1 MDKHVR
7 ISFEIKASP
16 AAGRDAWL
24 AATREL
30 RAHGVLD
37 ACRRH
42 SIVDPGHT
50 HGREW
55 LYADSHVDPQRE
67 MMARNLMKVRRLPCD
82 RE

>member
-1 MDKHVR
+1 MDKQVM
-7 ISFEIKASP
+7 IVLEIKAPP

-24 AATREL
+24 AAAREL

-37 ACRRH
+37 ARYSH
-42 SIVDPGHT
+42 SIVDPGHK

-55 LYADSHVDPQRE
+55 LFADPRVDPQRE
-67 MMARNLMKVRRLPCD
+67 MMARNLMKVRPLPCD

>member
-1 MDKHVR
+1 MEKHVR
-7 ISFEIKASP
+7 IILEIKAPP

-24 AATREL
+24 GAAREL

-37 ACRRH
+37 AGHCH

-55 LYADSHVDPQRE
+55 LHADPPADPQRE
-67 MMARNLMKVRRLPCD
+67 MMARNLMKVRPLPCD